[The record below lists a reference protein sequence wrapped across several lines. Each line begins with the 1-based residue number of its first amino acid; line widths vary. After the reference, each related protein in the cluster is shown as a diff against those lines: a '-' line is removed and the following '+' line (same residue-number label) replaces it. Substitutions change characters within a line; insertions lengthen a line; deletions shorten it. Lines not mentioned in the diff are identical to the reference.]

1 MAKYR
6 KTYEDLID
14 DWGTFGDHDGFGT
27 KAWELPV
34 LGGDEFIN
42 FDRGAVAGTSAG
54 TGLGVCTRAVGG
66 SDWHCMSDICY
77 RQWQTPS

>member
-1 MAKYR
+1 M
-6 KTYEDLID
+6 
-14 DWGTFGDHDGFGT
+14 
-27 KAWELPV
+27 

-66 SDWHCMSDICY
+66 SD
-77 RQWQTPS
+77 